1 MRLVI
6 VTRQKEITVDLRD
19 KRDAP
24 AALMLCKTLG
34 VIPVRWYATDEA
46 AAEARADV

>member
-6 VTRQKEITVDLRD
+6 VTRQKELTVDLRD

-24 AALMLCKTLG
+24 AALRLCKDLG
-34 VIPVRWYATDEA
+34 FVPIRWYT
-46 AAEARADV
+46 AEARADV